1 MRTMFEQGA
10 RHGMWSY
17 SMGEPMSMGQTDI
30 LKELISQGG
39 QVATSYEKTEQQ
51 KAAAD
56 QAAAQAKTA
65 AAAAQAA
72 AANAA
77 AAQATNPTILGIP
90 QTAAIVGG
98 LGILALVGILIATKK
113 K

>member
-1 MRTMFEQGA
+1 MRTLFERGA
-10 RHGMWSY
+10 RHGAWSY
-17 SMGEPMSMGQTDI
+17 SMGEPMTLGQADI

-51 KAAAD
+51 KAQAE
-56 QAAAQAKTA
+56 QAAAQAK
-65 AAAAQAA
+65 AAQAA
-72 AANAA
+72 AAAAAANAQ

-98 LGILALVGILIATKK
+98 LGILALLGILIATKK
-113 K
+113 

>member
-1 MRTMFEQGA
+1 MSTLFARGA
-10 RHGMWSY
+10 RHGVWSY
-17 SMGEPMSMGQTDI
+17 SMGNPMSMGQADI
-30 LKELISQGG
+30 LKDIINTGG

-51 KAAAD
+51 KAAAE
-56 QAAAQAKTA
+56 QAAAQAKA
-65 AAAAQAA
+65 AQASAQAA

-77 AAQATNPTILGIP
+77 TAQAQNPTILGIP
-90 QTAAIVGG
+90 QTAAIIGG